1 MWDYMCSVK
10 GQQCQAKRL
19 TARAGRCSVLLWGNG
34 HGHDGWTGMRGA
46 AGRVVVAGALLM
58 AGCQT
63 TPILQNPPL
72 QDPAGTAAPGAPYRY
87 AALAARTDPA
97 VNSEKL
103 LVMLSFSGGG
113 TRAAA
118 LAYGVLE
125 KLRGTTIRLQGEK
138 RRRSL
143 LNEVDIISANSGGS
157 FAAAFFGLFRDRM
170 FERDASGMTLFQKRM
185 LYRDIESDLTG
196 KFLSNLFRVNTSA
209 VNRSDLAAELYA
221 DTIFDNRTFAD
232 LNRRGRP
239 YIIINAHDTTKGA
252 RFEFTQDQFDLICS
266 ALGPVPVARAVT
278 ASSAVHGVFA
288 PIKLRN
294 HDLAHCPP
302 EPSWVRVALNGGN
315 RAITPA
321 DNPRDR
327 LLRARLALWYRTKA
341 RDGLSP
347 DPKAKYYVHLGDG
360 GVVDNLGL
368 RAPLL
373 ALTSRDASWGL
384 REKLASGRVRKVLL
398 IVVNAA
404 STPEPDKDR
413 DLAGPT
419 ITQMMMQAAKGAIHT
434 VTEDTLRS
442 AQWIMHDLKARS
454 LARGR
459 RATRYYGPVIVEFEG
474 ITNNAER
481 ACFRRIK
488 TKLTLPRGKVDSLRR
503 VAWHLLDKSAEY
515 RRFLAE
521 SNARETPMP
530 ALPGAARVCPAKN

>member
-1 MWDYMCSVK
+1 
-10 GQQCQAKRL
+10 
-19 TARAGRCSVLLWGNG
+19 
-34 HGHDGWTGMRGA
+34 MRGA
-46 AGRVVVAGALLM
+46 AVLVLVAGTLLT

-63 TPILQNPPL
+63 APILGNPPL
-72 QDPAGTAAPGAPYRY
+72 IDRPGGAGAAGPYRY
-87 AALAARTDPA
+87 MALAKYTNPA

-103 LVMLSFSGGG
+103 LVILSFSGGG

-125 KLRGTTIRLQGEK
+125 KLRGTTIRLAGEK

-157 FAAAFFGLFRDRM
+157 FAAAFYGLFRDRM
-170 FERDASGMTLFQKRM
+170 FERDVSGMTLFQKRV
-185 LYRDIESDLTG
+185 LYRDIEGDLIG
-196 KFLSNLFRVNTSA
+196 KFLANLIRVNTSA
-209 VNRSDLAAELYA
+209 VNRSDLAAELYGE
-221 DTIFDNRTFAD
+221 TIFGKQTFAD
-232 LNRRGRP
+232 LTRRGRP

-278 ASSAVHGVFA
+278 ASSAVHGIFA

-294 HDLAHCPP
+294 HGLAHCPP
-302 EPSWVRVALNGGN
+302 EPSWIRVALNGSN
-315 RAITPA
+315 RTITPA

-341 RDGLSP
+341 PDGLTP

-360 GVVDNLGL
+360 GAVDNLGL

-373 ALTSRDASWGL
+373 ALTSRDSNWGL
-384 REKLASGRVRKVLL
+384 RQKLTSGKIRKVLL

-404 STPEPDKDR
+404 NVSYPDNDR
-413 DLAGPT
+413 NLAGPT
-419 ITQMMMQAAKGAIHT
+419 IAQMVVQAANGAIHT
-434 VTEDTLRS
+434 VTSDTLRS
-442 AQWIMHDLKARS
+442 AQWIMHDLKAWSR
-454 LARGR
+454 AGGP

-474 ITNNAER
+474 IANNTQR

-488 TKLTLPRGKVDSLRR
+488 TKLTLPRDQVDALRR
-503 VAWHLLDKSAEY
+503 VAWRLLDKSPEY
-515 RRFLAE
+515 RRFLTGTI
-521 SNARETPMP
+521 ARETPMP
-530 ALPGAARVCPAKN
+530 SLRGAAKVCPAKN